1 MEKEIVIKYQPNIDV
16 LVKVS
21 KYLLLRMRFVK
32 FIVFIFF
39 FVLLQNIALSAT
51 QSVTN
56 IQWNFLDLLP
66 FGIVILVWIIVYFLT
81 ISNLK
86 KNIIKNKKNLESQK
100 ITFTKDSFTQEGES
114 FKIENFWKESFQIK
128 ETKDWL
134 LIYLNKNSA
143 LPIIK
148 EDLKHNQYNEL
159 KELFN
164 SIEIK
169 KSLKAKA

>member
-1 MEKEIVIKYQPNIDV
+1 MEKEIIIEYKPNSDT

-32 FIVFIFF
+32 FIIFIFF

-56 IQWNFLDLLP
+56 IKWDFFDLLP
-66 FGIVILVWIIVYFLT
+66 FGMVILVWITVYFLT
-81 ISNLK
+81 MYSIK
-86 KNIIKNKKNLESQK
+86 KNILKNKKNLESQK
-100 ITFTKDSFTQEGES
+100 ITITKDSFTQEAES

-128 ETKDWL
+128 ETKDWF
-134 LIYLNKNSA
+134 LIYLNKTSA

-148 EDLKHNQYNEL
+148 EDLKENQYNEL
-159 KELFN
+159 KQLFN
-164 SIEIK
+164 SIDIK
-169 KSLKAKA
+169 KSLKS

>member
-1 MEKEIVIKYQPNIDV
+1 MEKEIIIEYKPNTDT

-32 FIVFIFF
+32 FIIFIFF

-56 IQWNFLDLLP
+56 IKWDFFDLLP
-66 FGIVILVWIIVYFLT
+66 FGMVILVWITVYFLT
-81 ISNLK
+81 MYSIK
-86 KNIIKNKKNLESQK
+86 KNILKNKKNLESQK
-100 ITFTKDSFTQEGES
+100 ITITKDSFTQEAES

-128 ETKDWL
+128 ETKDWF
-134 LIYLNKNSA
+134 LIYLNKTSA

-148 EDLKHNQYNEL
+148 EDLKENQYNEL
-159 KELFN
+159 KQLFN
-164 SIEIK
+164 SIDIK
-169 KSLKAKA
+169 KSLKS